1 MRARARAVA
10 AAASAALIVVP
21 LTGAAAAALVTA
33 GPVTTDAATVISE
46 TREHSQLQAIES
58 TEILADSGADLDVD
72 TPTIKVKKNP
82 VIHHVAAR
90 SGTAVR
96 SSRPVVASAKVK
108 QAIAGSAVIAYAAKF
123 VGTPY
128 KSGGTTPA
136 GFDCSGF
143 VSYVY
148 AHFGIDLPRSS
159 GAYYGVGTRVSS
171 PKPGDIIVSSG
182 HVGIYAGNNL
192 QIDSPRPGKTIQF
205 RAIWQSNP
213 TYVRVTG

>member
-1 MRARARAVA
+1 MA

-21 LTGAAAAALVTA
+21 LTGAAAAALVTSQ
-33 GPVTTDAATVISE
+33 PVTPDSASVLEANLDRATNLADAP
-46 TREHSQLQAIES
+46 
-58 TEILADSGADLDVD
+58 TEITADANAEFAVEM
-72 TPTIKVKKNP
+72 PTVTVQANP
-82 VIHHVAAR
+82 VPQAPKKVLKTT
-90 SGTAVR
+90 GTKV
-96 SSRPVVASAKVK
+96 SNSRPVKASASVQ
-108 QAIAGSAVIAYAAKF
+108 QAIAGSAIIAYASQF

-128 KSGGTTPA
+128 VSGGSSPS

-148 AHFGIDLPRSS
+148 RHFGINLPTSS

-171 PKPGDIIVSSG
+171 PAPGDIIVSSG
-182 HVGIYAGNNL
+182 HVGLYAGKNL
-192 QIDSPRPGKTIQF
+192 QIDAPRPGKTIQF